1 MLWAADSLLL
11 WRLFVIW
18 DGNKLICILPGLIF
32 LSSLAMGL
40 VTNFTCIILTS
51 ASSSSSSSLG
61 TIKLVAA
68 HRFSAPFIALS
79 ISLNVTAT
87 ALISIRLLYTRRQAW
102 QAGLAEHSGT
112 YTSLVG
118 VLVESAAIYTGAG
131 LLFLPFLVDTNLVAL
146 AQAPSTV
153 FIVAAFIA
161 PALIQLRIAKGTAY
175 SRARTAQTT
184 ATEDTA
190 FSVQLDT
197 VLAGTRSG
205 GAWQVSHAQTHQSQ
219 DADLWAQK

>member
-1 MLWAADSLLL
+1 
-11 WRLFVIW
+11 
-18 DGNKLICILPGLIF
+18 
-32 LSSLAMGL
+32 MGL
-40 VTNFTCIILTS
+40 VTNFSCIIL
-51 ASSSSSSSLG
+51 SSQPPSG

-79 ISLNVTAT
+79 ISLNLTAT
-87 ALISIRLLYTRRQAW
+87 ALISLRLLYTRHQAR
-102 QAGLAEHSGT
+102 QAGLTEHSGT

-118 VLVESAAIYTGAG
+118 VLIESAAIYTGAG
-131 LLFLPFLVDTNLVAL
+131 VLFLPFLVDVKLAAL
-146 AQAPSTV
+146 SQAPSTV

-175 SRARTAQTT
+175 SRSRTVQTT

-205 GAWQVSHAQTHQSQ
+205 GPWQVSHVQTHQSR
-219 DADLWAQK
+219 DADLWGQK